1 MARKTIPTRRRAAAA
16 VDTSSAGP
24 ISADASLA
32 TAQQNAAYFK
42 KLLTGMAHG
51 HDSVR
56 EIDYKGHHVVVK
68 TTYDV
73 TIDGKP
79 FQADLGVTNG
89 GDVHYHG
96 MPNVAFASALDLVK
110 AVIDTFPNEFGKGK
124 GGGGGDHT
132 DHDHEDHDHGAH
144 DHGPAMVRRVPGKTR
159 RLTRTTTRRRR

>member
-1 MARKTIPTRRRAAAA
+1 M
-16 VDTSSAGP
+16 DTSSAGP

-42 KLLTGMAHG
+42 KLLTGMTHG

-124 GGGGGDHT
+124 GGGGVDPGDHG
-132 DHDHEDHDHGAH
+132 HGGH
-144 DHGPAMVRRVPGKTR
+144 NHGPMMARR
-159 RLTRTTTRRRR
+159 RTQKKRVARATARRRR

>member
-1 MARKTIPTRRRAAAA
+1 MARKTAPTRRRSAAAL
-16 VDTSSAGP
+16 DTSSTGP

-42 KLLTGMAHG
+42 KLLTGMTHG

-124 GGGGGDHT
+124 GGGGADDGGHGHGEHGHDDHN
-132 DHDHEDHDHGAH
+132 
-144 DHGPAMVRRVPGKTR
+144 HGPMMARRGTR
-159 RLTRTTTRRRR
+159 KKRVARATARRRR

>member
-1 MARKTIPTRRRAAAA
+1 MARKTAPTRRRTAAAL
-16 VDTSSAGP
+16 DTSSTGP

-110 AVIDTFPNEFGKGK
+110 AVIDTFPTEFGKGK
-124 GGGGGDHT
+124 GGGGVDHG
-132 DHDHEDHDHGAH
+132 DHDHGDH
-144 DHGPAMVRRVPGKTR
+144 DHGPMMARRGTQKKRVARATA
-159 RLTRTTTRRRR
+159 RRRR